1 MWQAKRD
8 IDPDTEVYPESCGG
22 VCEPNSVYDTDGD
35 LINDNPWQ
43 QLYPWDEGDY
53 IVVTPD
59 KWFQDGDS
67 WTADL
72 SLLGAEQEL
81 NNSHVDSIMVLPNPY
96 VVSSVY
102 NEELYDSRLKFD
114 NLPNQCTIKIYTI
127 TGEHV
132 STIDHND
139 TGDMANWDMKNM
151 RGEFVSPGLYI
162 YTVEAG
168 SLDPII
174 GKFVIIK

>member
-1 MWQAKRD
+1 
-8 IDPDTEVYPESCGG
+8 
-22 VCEPNSVYDTDGD
+22 
-35 LINDNPWQ
+35 
-43 QLYPWDEGDY
+43 
-53 IVVTPD
+53 
-59 KWFQDGDS
+59 
-67 WTADL
+67 
-72 SLLGAEQEL
+72 
-81 NNSHVDSIMVLPNPY
+81 MVLPNPY

-151 RGEFVSPGLYI
+151 NEDFVAPGIYI